1 MDSYG
6 LSTSMLI
13 PFGKAV
19 RRGLPGV
26 GRPAGD
32 AKPALS
38 CQVPAARLSDEDLV
52 PNILWGSGSLSSL
65 LWSRDK

>member
-1 MDSYG
+1 M
-6 LSTSMLI
+6 I
-13 PFGKAV
+13 PFKKAV

-52 PNILWGSGSLSSL
+52 PNILWGSGSMSSL
-65 LWSRDK
+65 L